1 MPPSAQQRVYVSCG
15 GPLPMSGTFLNF
27 VPVSGKETRFE
38 SRSRHKH
45 RSLCTRRQRV
55 LRGQVRFQFITSV
68 LPDRLK
74 KKIWPALVGHHSW
87 TNRAGRQGCESWT
100 YSRLT
105 TRHQNRFIT
114 LDSFVFCDRSGK
126 GPRANLVWT
135 TSQRPTG
142 ITTRRKFVL
151 TGQFYL
157 RQ

>member
-1 MPPSAQQRVYVSCG
+1 MHNSSYLQWLGDVYVKSFIFAITFGHG
-15 GPLPMSGTFLNF
+15 GQI
-27 VPVSGKETRFE
+27 RFQKPATAN
-38 SRSRHKH
+38 SQT
-45 RSLCTRRQRV
+45 LCTRRQNGI
-55 LRGQVRFQFITSV
+55 RGQARFQFITLV

-74 KKIWPALVGHHSW
+74 EKYIWPARVGHHSW
-87 TNRAGRQGCESWT
+87 TNRAGRQACKSWI
-100 YSRLT
+100 YHRFS
-105 TRHQNRFIT
+105 TRHQDRFVT

-126 GPRANLVWT
+126 GQRANLVWT